1 MAKTNSPTA
10 NLCLAA
16 DKLRTK
22 DASMTPV
29 AAPAA
34 SSCSLVETHGG
45 KIDGI
50 AIRGQEST
58 ATPRRL
64 AIMNLAI
71 RGIEADIGEEHADTV
86 LCPNRGSYF
95 LALNPPENRVASIGF
110 AVIMQTKVPWSFFH
124 AALMQ
129 PELGQMADGEAFH
142 RLCSPLFEQAESN
155 RTQSL

>member
-1 MAKTNSPTA
+1 
-10 NLCLAA
+10 
-16 DKLRTK
+16 
-22 DASMTPV
+22 MTPV

-71 RGIEADIGEEHADTV
+71 RGIEADIGEEHADTLRRV
-86 LCPNRGSYF
+86 QHPDLRADYIH
-95 LALNPPENRVASIGF
+95 ANPMRP
-110 AVIMQTKVPWSFFH
+110 H
-124 AALMQ
+124 AF
-129 PELGQMADGEAFH
+129 PGEL
-142 RLCSPLFEQAESN
+142 
-155 RTQSL
+155 